1 MLTIHSTQPNKGR
14 VQLQPPTLYDVI
26 QAKGRIAA
34 HVTRTPLHRYIG
46 LEKLIGAAE
55 VHVKH
60 ENHQRLGAFK
70 MRGGINLL
78 SQLSRD
84 ELDRG
89 VSTASSGNHGQSI
102 AYAAGVFG
110 SKAYIAVPMGAN
122 PGKVASMRNL
132 GAEVI
137 HHGAYFDESREY
149 IERLSREEGYRY
161 IHAVNE
167 PRLIAGVG
175 TYGLEILEDLP
186 DVDVIVVPVGGGS
199 GASGVCITA
208 KSINPDIE
216 VIGVQAQQAPAGYL
230 SWQRGEVV
238 EASMKS
244 VAEGL
249 ATGSG
254 YELALKILGKW
265 LDDFILVT
273 DEEMDA
279 AIVTH
284 LEQTHNLT
292 EHAGAAS
299 LAGAMKIRERLEGKK
314 VVLVMSGGNLSIDHL
329 KGALA
334 RAQTDEA

>member
-1 MLTIHSTQPNKGR
+1 MQA
-14 VQLQPPTLYDVI
+14 PTLHDVI
-26 QAKGRIAA
+26 QAKGRISG

-46 LEKLIGAAE
+46 LEKLLGAEE
-55 VHVKH
+55 VRVKH

-89 VSTASSGNHGQSI
+89 VATASSGNHGQSI
-102 AYAAGVFG
+102 AYAASVFG
-110 SKAYIAVPMGAN
+110 SKAYVAVPMNAN

-137 HHGAYFDESREY
+137 HHGVYFDESREY

-167 PRLIAGVG
+167 PSLIAGVG
-175 TYGLEILEDLP
+175 TYTLEILEDMP

-199 GASGVCITA
+199 GASGACIVA
-208 KSINPDIE
+208 KSVNPHIQ
-216 VIGVQAQQAPAGYL
+216 VIGVQAEQAPAVYL
-230 SWQRGEVV
+230 SWREGHIV
-238 EASMKS
+238 EAPMKS
-244 VAEGL
+244 SAEGL
-249 ATGSG
+249 ATGTG
-254 YELALKILGKW
+254 YELPLSIMREH

-273 DEEMDA
+273 EGEMNA

-284 LEQTHNLT
+284 LQETHNLT

-299 LAGAMKIRERLEGKK
+299 LAGAVKIKNRLAGKK
-314 VVLVMSGGNLSIDHL
+314 VAIIMSGGNLSLEHL
-329 KGALA
+329 KIALA
-334 RAQTDEA
+334 QADLD

>member
-1 MLTIHSTQPNKGR
+1 MQA
-14 VQLQPPTLYDVI
+14 PTLYDVI
-26 QAKGRIAA
+26 QAKGRISG

-46 LEKLIGAAE
+46 LEKLLGAEE
-55 VHVKH
+55 VRVKH

-89 VSTASSGNHGQSI
+89 VATASSGNHGQSI
-102 AYAAGVFG
+102 AYAASVFG
-110 SKAYIAVPMGAN
+110 SKAYVAVPMNAN

-137 HHGAYFDESREY
+137 HHGVYFDESREY

-167 PRLIAGVG
+167 PSLIAGVG
-175 TYGLEILEDLP
+175 TYTLEILEDMP

-199 GASGVCITA
+199 GASGACIVA
-208 KSINPDIE
+208 KSVNPHIQ
-216 VIGVQAQQAPAGYL
+216 VIGVQAEQAQAVYL
-230 SWQRGEVV
+230 SWREGHIV
-238 EASMKS
+238 EAPMRSS
-244 VAEGL
+244 AEGL
-249 ATGSG
+249 ATGTG
-254 YELALKILGKW
+254 YELPLSIMREH

-273 DEEMDA
+273 EGEMNA

-284 LEQTHNLT
+284 LQETHNLT

-299 LAGAMKIRERLEGKK
+299 LAGAVKIKDRLAGKK
-314 VVLVMSGGNLSIDHL
+314 VVIIMSGGNLSLEHL
-329 KGALA
+329 KIALA
-334 RAQTDEA
+334 AAE

>member
-1 MLTIHSTQPNKGR
+1 MNH
-14 VQLQPPTLYDVI
+14 PTLLDVI
-26 QAKGRIAA
+26 EAKKRIAG

-46 LEKLIGAAE
+46 LEKLLGAAE
-55 VHVKH
+55 VYVKH

-78 SQLSRD
+78 AQLSRE

-89 VSTASSGNHGQSI
+89 VATASSGNHGQSI
-102 AYAAGVFG
+102 AYAAMVFG
-110 SKAYIAVPMGAN
+110 SKAHIAVPEGAN

-137 HHGAYFDESREY
+137 HHGTYFDESRGY

-175 TYGLEILEDLP
+175 TYSLEIMEDLP
-186 DVDVIVVPVGGGS
+186 DADTIIVPVGGGS
-199 GASGVCITA
+199 GACGACIAA
-208 KSINPDIE
+208 KSVNPDVQ
-216 VIGVQAQQAPAGYL
+216 VIGVQGSQAPAAYL
-230 SWQRGEVV
+230 SWERGEVV
-238 EASMKS
+238 EAPMASI
-244 VAEGL
+244 AEGL

-254 YELALKILGKW
+254 YELTQSILKKH

-273 DEEMDA
+273 DDEMNA

-284 LEQTHNLT
+284 LEQTHNLA

-299 LAGAMKIRERLEGKK
+299 LAGALKIRERLSGKK
-314 VVLVMSGGNLSIDHL
+314 VVLVMSGGNLSVEHL
-329 KGALA
+329 RAALA
-334 RAQTDEA
+334 GA

>member
-1 MLTIHSTQPNKGR
+1 MNH
-14 VQLQPPTLYDVI
+14 PTLLDVI
-26 QAKGRIAA
+26 EANKRIAG

-46 LEKLIGAAE
+46 LEKLLGAAE
-55 VHVKH
+55 VYVKH

-78 SQLSRD
+78 AQLSRE

-89 VSTASSGNHGQSI
+89 VATASSGNHGQSI
-102 AYAAGVFG
+102 AYAAAVFG
-110 SKAYIAVPMGAN
+110 SKAYIAVPEGAN

-137 HHGAYFDESREY
+137 HHGTYFDESRGY

-175 TYGLEILEDLP
+175 TYSLEIMEDLP
-186 DVDVIVVPVGGGS
+186 DADMIIVPVGGGS
-199 GASGVCITA
+199 GACGACIAA
-208 KSINPDIE
+208 KSVNPNVEI
-216 VIGVQAQQAPAGYL
+216 IGVQGSQAPAAYL
-230 SWQRGEVV
+230 SWERGEVV
-238 EASMKS
+238 EAPMASI
-244 VAEGL
+244 AEGL

-254 YELALKILGKW
+254 YELTQSILKKH

-273 DEEMDA
+273 DDEMNA
-279 AIVTH
+279 AIVAH

-299 LAGAMKIRERLEGKK
+299 LAGALKMRGRLSGKK
-314 VVLVMSGGNLSIDHL
+314 VVLVMSGGNLSVEHL
-329 KGALA
+329 RAALA
-334 RAQTDEA
+334 GA

>member
-1 MLTIHSTQPNKGR
+1 MQA
-14 VQLQPPTLYDVI
+14 PTLHDVI
-26 QAKGRIAA
+26 QAKGRISG

-46 LEKLIGAAE
+46 LEKLLGAEE
-55 VHVKH
+55 VRVKH

-78 SQLSRD
+78 SQISRD

-89 VSTASSGNHGQSI
+89 VATASSGNHGQSI
-102 AYAAGVFG
+102 AYAASVFG
-110 SKAYIAVPMGAN
+110 SKAYVAVPMNAN

-137 HHGAYFDESREY
+137 HHGVYFDESREY

-167 PRLIAGVG
+167 PSLIAGVG
-175 TYGLEILEDLP
+175 TYTLEILEDMP

-199 GASGVCITA
+199 GASGACIVA
-208 KSINPDIE
+208 KSVNPHIQ
-216 VIGVQAQQAPAGYL
+216 VIGVQAEQAPAVYL
-230 SWQRGEVV
+230 SWREGHIV
-238 EASMKS
+238 EAPMRSS
-244 VAEGL
+244 AEGL
-249 ATGSG
+249 ATGTG
-254 YELALKILGKW
+254 YELPLSIMREH

-273 DEEMDA
+273 EDEMNA

-284 LEQTHNLT
+284 LQETHNLT

-299 LAGAMKIRERLEGKK
+299 LAGAVKIKDRLVGKK
-314 VVLVMSGGNLSIDHL
+314 VVIIMSGGNLSLEHL
-329 KGALA
+329 KIALA
-334 RAQTDEA
+334 QAD